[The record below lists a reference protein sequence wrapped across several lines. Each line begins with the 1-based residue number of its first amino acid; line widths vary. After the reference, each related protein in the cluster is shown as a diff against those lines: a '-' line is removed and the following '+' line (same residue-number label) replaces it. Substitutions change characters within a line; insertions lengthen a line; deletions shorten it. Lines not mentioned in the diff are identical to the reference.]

1 MQSLLVDYYTVIQ
14 LSEYIADQINMSLS
28 ADLAPGRPLH
38 FFTTSHWRNLGQSY
52 ATMTNFIVT

>member
-14 LSEYIADQINMSLS
+14 LSEYIADQINMS

-38 FFTTSHWRNLGQSY
+38 FFTTSHWRN
-52 ATMTNFIVT
+52 